1 MLQIT
6 SNLLPSEGVVELWLT
21 SEDTGAYGKDIG
33 VTLPELLW
41 QLVEVIPEGAMLR
54 IGMTNPP
61 YILEH
66 LEVNAVWLV
75 TLGACSQH
83 EGGQPTF
90 PTHPFKQFFQVTG
103 SVKSRLDRDSFS
115 VNFFYSELNTNYS
128 YPAKAE
134 TRVCFLSSGNR
145 TTTPCYSLYSWE
157 KMHVPLFVSFFAVE
171 KIILLLVTFISSA
184 CVCSFLSFLMSSD
197 WWHSLTIF
205 FSFFSG
211 NGKDIEPSPCLQ
223 FSACSCPECIR
234 QCSQWHE
241 KRVLCWWFSSC
252 CRFLKRK
259 VSPHYEYN

>member
-1 MLQIT
+1 M
-6 SNLLPSEGVVELWLT
+6 
-21 SEDTGAYGKDIG
+21 
-33 VTLPELLW
+33 
-41 QLVEVIPEGAMLR
+41 
-54 IGMTNPP
+54 
-61 YILEH
+61 
-66 LEVNAVWLV
+66 
-75 TLGACSQH
+75 
-83 EGGQPTF
+83 
-90 PTHPFKQFFQVTG
+90 
-103 SVKSRLDRDSFS
+103 
-115 VNFFYSELNTNYS
+115 
-128 YPAKAE
+128 
-134 TRVCFLSSGNR
+134 CFLSSGNR

-171 KIILLLVTFISSA
+171 KFILLLVTFISSA

-259 VSPHYEYN
+259 VSPHYEYNYPWCLKFKKSLHIWFQWLRKIAMEFLFCHLDEMIHPRGFLTYALVNDIER